1 MHRTYDIIAEHFNH
15 TRFAAWPRVKN
26 WIDRLEEGSIVYD
39 IGCGNGKYFNRM
51 HFMLGCDVSLN
62 LLEHA
67 LQRNSAS
74 LVAADVLN
82 LPIRT

>member
-1 MHRTYDIIAEHFNH
+1 MIAEHFNH

-26 WIDRLEEGSIVYD
+26 WIDRLEDGSIVYD
-39 IGCGNGKYFNRM
+39 IGCGNGKYFNNDR
-51 HFMLGCDVSLN
+51 HFMLGCDTSIN

-67 LQRNSAS
+67 LQRNRVS

-82 LPIRT
+82 LPIRA